1 MRCEGYS
8 YTNNQNILME
18 SWWWTSFIQKTQT
31 DFPSDAVY
39 RWDPC
44 RYQAMSNNKVITS
57 WLPKYKL
64 LSW

>member
-1 MRCEGYS
+1 
-8 YTNNQNILME
+8 ME